1 MLQVLENSG
10 ESSFNEKQNCT
21 DLKIHY
27 KVKYT
32 FKLMSWFNI
41 AFSVYLHSLV
51 LLDYLCYSS
60 RVQSLDR
67 EVSDTTSVCFMY
79 AVREVLI
86 NLIFFSIF
94 TASCWQRKGHKAQW
108 DASAQPPLLARLL
121 LRLAL
126 CPLGLPLLL
135 NGAQR
140 CHLLQTPGT
149 RVRTPAG
156 TRTPVSLLG
165 APEATRHLQHHLP
178 YL

>member
-1 MLQVLENSG
+1 
-10 ESSFNEKQNCT
+10 
-21 DLKIHY
+21 
-27 KVKYT
+27 
-32 FKLMSWFNI
+32 MSWFNI

-60 RVQSLDR
+60 RIQSLDR

-108 DASAQPPLLARLL
+108 DASAQPPPHGSSYAWRS
-121 LRLAL
+121 AL
-126 CPLGLPLLL
+126 WRLPLLV
-135 NGAQR
+135 NGPQR
-140 CHLLQTPGT
+140 FHLLQTPGT
-149 RVRTPAG
+149 CVRTPAG
-156 TRTPVSLLG
+156 THTSMSLLG
-165 APEATRHLQHHLP
+165 APEATRHLQHNLS